1 MFGLSL
7 HTWEGLMLGSLGFA
21 ALAAGA
27 VVLATYAVVHLQRKE
42 MTESKAEFDQ
52 YRIDA
57 GAKVAELQATAEAA
71 RAEIAASKAETA
83 KANERTAALE
93 LARAKIEARLAPRS
107 LTQAQ
112 QNELSVKLAEFK
124 DVRGTIVASSSTPES
139 EMFVSVLLAALHG
152 AHWDITMTRGTATP
166 MFLFPTGVIVQYPW
180 ELGKSVVL
188 KDGQLTVPSGPWTAL
203 VEALNAWGISA
214 TALPAPL
221 TAPSNIAIVVSS
233 EK

>member
-1 MFGLSL
+1 
-7 HTWEGLMLGSLGFA
+7 
-21 ALAAGA
+21 
-27 VVLATYAVVHLQRKE
+27 

-112 QNELSVKLAEFK
+112 QNES
-124 DVRGTIVASSSTPES
+124 
-139 EMFVSVLLAALHG
+139 
-152 AHWDITMTRGTATP
+152 
-166 MFLFPTGVIVQYPW
+166 
-180 ELGKSVVL
+180 
-188 KDGQLTVPSGPWTAL
+188 
-203 VEALNAWGISA
+203 
-214 TALPAPL
+214 
-221 TAPSNIAIVVSS
+221 
-233 EK
+233 